1 MLDRSED
8 ILLAVMGGYE
18 DDEDFASSGP
28 AEGYSVC
35 ARCFDD
41 RYIRAFIEKS
51 LDSKEC
57 DFCGRK
63 GRTKNIAAP
72 LNEVVDFILEAVNR
86 EYQHAVEALGWESAE
101 GGYQG
106 AHWDSYDLIE
116 QIGLGLPNDDGEL
129 LEVLVECFGNEPWCD
144 RNPYSQRE
152 DERLVS
158 SWERFCEFI
167 KYKRRYFFF
176 QQKEEEIL
184 APGEYLS
191 PAELLEL
198 IGETAKNLGL
208 VKILRA
214 GFLIYRARQFEAGKV
229 LTSSYDFAPPPVERA
244 VKSNRMSPA
253 GVVMFY
259 GSDDAKT
266 AVAEIDDDPTV
277 GIAVGTFR
285 TTREAKIL
293 DLTSL
298 PRRLG
303 FFERQSDSDDRNR
316 YELAF
321 LHNFV
326 KSIAAKVAAGH
337 REHIDY
343 VPTQV
348 VTEWFRTAFECRQ
361 TGIDG
366 ILYPSAQ
373 NPGGCSLVLF
383 ANRYD
388 VVLSP
393 AELKAAAGGS
403 EMEVW
408 SLRHRHEK
416 AWLKLIRRRV
426 VRIAQG

>member
-1 MLDRSED
+1 
-8 ILLAVMGGYE
+8 MGGYE

-41 RYIRAFIEKS
+41 RYIRAFIQGAV
-51 LDSKEC
+51 DSQEC

-63 GRTKNIAAP
+63 GRTRNIAAP
-72 LNEVVDFILEAVNR
+72 LNEVVDLILEAANR
-86 EYQHAVEALGWESAE
+86 EYEHAVEALGWDGAE

-106 AHWDSYDLIE
+106 VHWDSYDMIE
-116 QIGLGLPNDDGEL
+116 QIGLDLPNDDGRLMEI
-129 LEVLVECFGNEPWCD
+129 LVECFGDEPWCD
-144 RNPYSQRE
+144 RNPYSQRQ

-184 APGEYLS
+184 ASGEYLS
-191 PAELLEL
+191 ASDLLEF
-198 IGETAKNLGL
+198 IGETRNLGL
-208 VKILRA
+208 VKTLPA
-214 GFLIYRARQFEAGKV
+214 GTLIYRARQFETGKK
-229 LTSSYDFAPPPVERA
+229 LKNSYDFAPPPVERA

-259 GSDDAKT
+259 GSDDSKT
-266 AVAEIDDDPTV
+266 AVAEIDDNPKLGV
-277 GIAVGTFR
+277 AVGTFR

-293 DLTSL
+293 DLTNL
-298 PRRLG
+298 PRQFG
-303 FFERQSDSDDRNR
+303 FFETQSDSDDRNR
-316 YELAF
+316 YDLAF

-326 KSIAAKVAAGH
+326 KSVAAKVAAGD

-348 VTEWFRTAFECRQ
+348 VTEWFRTVFQYRKA
-361 TGIDG
+361 GIDG
-366 ILYPSAQ
+366 ILYPSTQ
-373 NPGGCSLVLF
+373 RPGGCSLVLF
-383 ANRYD
+383 ANKYD
-388 VVLSP
+388 VMLSP
-393 AELKAAAGGS
+393 AELKEAAGGG

-408 SLRHRHEK
+408 SLRYRHGN
-416 AWLKLIRRRV
+416 AWLKLVRRKVIR
-426 VRIAQG
+426 AA